1 MKKVTT
7 LMCILLCVLFA
18 FTSCSNEPRKATED
32 EAKIIRSLDKIN
44 FESITKDSGSLK
56 AYDSRAITGLKV
68 TGTAT
73 VDGDVSTGSGTLSEY
88 LKFKLNDCSVSFKE
102 NGTSYSYTFDG
113 TLKQQFKAGI
123 TNYEISAM
131 NSLTLDVKVNFNG
144 QKYKIRIEQ
153 SGNGL
158 INKEKAYF
166 VGNQQV
172 IL

>member
-32 EAKIIRSLDKIN
+32 EARIIRSLDKIN
-44 FESITKDSGSLK
+44 FDAITKENGSLNTS
-56 AYDSRAITGLKV
+56 DRAITGLSV

-123 TNYEISAM
+123 TKYEISAM
-131 NSLTLDVKVNFNG
+131 NSLTIDVKVNFNG
-144 QKYKIRIEQ
+144 QTYKIRIEQ

-166 VGNQQV
+166 VGKQQV
-172 IL
+172 TL